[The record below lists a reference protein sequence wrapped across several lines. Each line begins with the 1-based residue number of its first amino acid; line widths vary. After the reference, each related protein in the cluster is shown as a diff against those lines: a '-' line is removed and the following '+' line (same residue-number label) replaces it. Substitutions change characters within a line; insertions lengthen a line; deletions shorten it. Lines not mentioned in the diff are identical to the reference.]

1 MKKIIIL
8 GSSGELGSYLSS
20 KLSKSYDIIAVNRNE
35 TKNYIDF
42 SDRKSIQNFLKQS
55 KNIFGLINCY
65 GIQKPIDNF
74 SELDFEEWEKNIHI
88 NFINYSFFYTI
99 L

>member
-8 GSSGELGSYLSS
+8 GSSGELGSYLSL

-42 SDRKSIQNFLKQS
+42 SDRKSIQNF
-55 KNIFGLINCY
+55 
-65 GIQKPIDNF
+65 
-74 SELDFEEWEKNIHI
+74 
-88 NFINYSFFYTI
+88 
-99 L
+99 

>member
-8 GSSGELGSYLSS
+8 GSSGELGGYLSL
-20 KLSKSYDIIAVNRNE
+20 KLSKSYDIIAVNRSD

-42 SDRKSIQNFLKQS
+42 SERKSITKFLKQS

-74 SELDFEEWEKNIHI
+74 SELNFEEWEKNIQH
-88 NFINYSFFYTI
+88 
-99 L
+99 